1 MSPARS
7 DPSPEGREELL
18 YKNHSSPV
26 RLQYDTADDA
36 TQGTAEALGSQ
47 CKGDINPGINLFY
60 EY

>member
-7 DPSPEGREELL
+7 DPSPEGREDCCIKTFLSGQAE
-18 YKNHSSPV
+18 
-26 RLQYDTADDA
+26 YDTADDA

-60 EY
+60 G